1 MPYRDDS
8 LVCIEIGSYET
19 RAIFGLAESLTPPK
33 LRLQTQVGKRS
44 DSEDYFCGEELQALL
59 DTPTETSAIEVIRP
73 IVQGEI
79 RDWPALT
86 AFFKHVL
93 QVLGTGLM
101 GTQVSEHPVIL
112 VAPPQWSN
120 QDREK
125 ITQLFLRNFLRPA
138 FMIIDMAFAS
148 LYACNAVTGTVID
161 VGYEHTNI
169 STIVDSITN
178 PSNHRTVPVGGRTMT
193 HSLLDMFRKNPPL
206 EQNSQAVVEPS
217 TIDFELAESIKCSNI
232 CEILAGT
239 LGSNTMA
246 FQTDEP
252 QRQEEDGVLDI
263 AAVVASGKTR
273 EYLARIQAGKDGD
286 GAAPVEV
293 PNAQLTHNN
302 ITIKEQTL
310 VIGNDR
316 FKVADILLEEG
327 HLLDAVYDAIANA
340 TIEPVRRRELWENIV
355 VVGGGARIKGFRE
368 KLIQNLQLRFASKL
382 TQATTDPYSP
392 ALYNAYPVTIRS
404 IKIPIH
410 FPEWNGKTENEGTKG
425 INEEATFLG
434 GCIIGHI
441 AFSSSETS
449 GSARL
454 YSTMADYSEAGPVV
468 DV

>member
-1 MPYRDDS
+1 MPYRDET
-8 LVCIEIGSYET
+8 LVCVEIGSYET

-33 LRLQTQVGKRS
+33 LRLKTQVGKRL
-44 DSEDYFCGEELQALL
+44 DSEEYLCGEGLQAAL
-59 DTPTETSAIEVIRP
+59 DSEPQPSIEVIRP
-73 IVQGEI
+73 IVHGHIQ
-79 RDWPALT
+79 DWSALT
-86 AFFKHVL
+86 AFFTHVL
-93 QVLGTGLM
+93 QVLGTGLA

-112 VAPPQWSN
+112 VVPPQWSN

-125 ITQLFLRNFLRPA
+125 VTQLFLRNFLRPA
-138 FMIIDMAFAS
+138 FMIVDMPFAS

-161 VGYEHTNI
+161 VGYEDTNVT
-169 STIVDSITN
+169 TIIDSVVN
-178 PSNHRTVPVGGRTMT
+178 PSGHRSISLGGKSMT
-193 HSLLDMFRKNPPL
+193 LHLLEMLQKHPPL
-206 EQNSQAVVEPS
+206 EQNSQVALEAN
-217 TIDFELAESIKCSNI
+217 TIGFDLAEAIKCSSI
-232 CEILAGT
+232 CEILPDT

-246 FQTDEP
+246 FQTGEP
-252 QRQEEDGVLDI
+252 AKEEEEGVLDI

-273 EYLARIQAGKDGD
+273 EYLARIQAGKDGN
-286 GAAPVEV
+286 GSVQEEV

-302 ITIKEQTL
+302 VKIKDQTL

-316 FKVADILLEEG
+316 FKVADVLLEDG
-327 HLLDAVYDAIANA
+327 PLLDAIHDAIANA
-340 TIEPVRRRELWENIV
+340 TIEPIRRRELWENIV

-368 KLIQNLQLRFASKL
+368 KLILNLQLRFASKL
-382 TQATTDPYSP
+382 TQASADPYAP

-410 FPEWNGKTENEGTKG
+410 FPEWNGKSEDEVKKG

-434 GCIIGHI
+434 GCIIAHI